1 MTGCTC
7 PDSALLGSAEAQLH
21 PSEAGV
27 VLAGGGDGGSTAI
40 LPRLPRGQSARG
52 GDRDTAGEERYHP
65 RDSPHATRGPS
76 CSRMEIG
83 SVEAINSIT
92 NSV

>member
-1 MTGCTC
+1 M
-7 PDSALLGSAEAQLH
+7 
-21 PSEAGV
+21 

-40 LPRLPRGQSARG
+40 LPRLPHGQSARG
-52 GDRDTAGEERYHP
+52 GDRDAAGEERYHP
-65 RDSPHATRGPS
+65 RDSPHTTRGPPYTQV
-76 CSRMEIG
+76 EIG